1 MEKNMGSQDKNI
13 RLIVGIILIVL
24 SFFSS
29 LWLGLIG
36 LVMVATSLMGFC
48 PAYVPLKISTLKKD
62 KK

>member
-13 RLIVGIILIVL
+13 RLVVGIILIVV